1 MSREKETYREQLG
14 RVLERFPNTELIPAK
29 EAAEFVFG
37 PGAKGRR
44 LYELK
49 QTPCKKVKSSWYVT
63 PVALARWLA
72 S

>member
-1 MSREKETYREQLG
+1 MPSEKVNYRDQLA
-14 RVLERFPNTELIPAK
+14 RVLERFPDRELIPAK

-37 PGAKGRR
+37 EGAHGRR

-49 QTPCKKVKSSWYVT
+49 TTPCKRIKSSWYVT
-63 PVALARWLA
+63 PVALARWL